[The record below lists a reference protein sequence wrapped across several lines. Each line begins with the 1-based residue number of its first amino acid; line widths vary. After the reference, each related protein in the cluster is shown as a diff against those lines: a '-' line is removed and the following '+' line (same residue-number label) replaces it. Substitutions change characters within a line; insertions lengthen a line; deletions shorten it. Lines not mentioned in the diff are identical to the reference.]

1 MRTLTLRYSDL
12 SRWDDYSSIVMPDD
26 FTFKVNGM
34 DTVNTEY
41 VAIMRVNGIEHK
53 YKITDTVTIPC
64 EDLSAGKLELS
75 IGVYLDGNRICE
87 YIAEPLYVTEELG
100 ELTLLPAITEIE
112 NKISDIE
119 NKLSEYESR
128 VQNEIQEIACQI
140 TAITNKL
147 NSLQTDFSRHVEL
160 EKNDYDPLRV

>member
-75 IGVYLDGNRICE
+75 IGVYLDGNRIRE

-112 NKISDIE
+112 NK
-119 NKLSEYESR
+119 LSEYKAR
-128 VQNEIQEIACQI
+128 MQTQLQEIAS
-140 TAITNKL
+140 AITTL
-147 NSLQTDFSRHVEL
+147 NTNLQMLKVEISAVRSEL
-160 EKNDYDPLRV
+160 ERHEALEANDYDPLRI